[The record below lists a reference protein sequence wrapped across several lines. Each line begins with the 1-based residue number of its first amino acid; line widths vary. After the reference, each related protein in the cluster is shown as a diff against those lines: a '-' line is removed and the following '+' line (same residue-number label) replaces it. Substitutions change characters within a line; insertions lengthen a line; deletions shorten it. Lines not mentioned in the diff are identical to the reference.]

1 MASWYKV
8 QFLSSEL
15 EAPARG
21 VRLQNEYSRLYVR
34 HRGPKDALLM
44 ANGARDEY
52 YFSPGAMLIAESLVL
67 AAGGV
72 ACNRPQRSQVNLL
85 VGSIHWVDRILP
97 RME

>member
-8 QFLSSEL
+8 RFPSSEPD
-15 EAPARG
+15 APAKG
-21 VRLQNEYSRLYVR
+21 VRLQNDYSRIYVR

-52 YFSPGAMLIAESLVL
+52 YFSPGAMCIAEALVL
-67 AAGGV
+67 ASGGT
-72 ACNRPQRSQVNLL
+72 ACDRPQRSQVSLL

-97 RME
+97 RTE